1 MEFTRI
7 FLEDLDFSFA
17 LEIIFRTFIMFLL
30 ILIVLRALGK
40 RGIRQLSLFE
50 VAIIIGL
57 GSAAGDPMFNEDQP
71 ILPAII
77 VFITICL
84 FYRLITWIAA
94 KSDHFESILEGKP
107 LYIIENGEFNVTNQ
121 DEHSFATD
129 EFFAEMRQ
137 QNIEHLGQIRTAM
150 LETNGN
156 VSFLYFAD
164 EDVKPGMPIWPKLY
178 NKKSKV
184 IPHDGDYACTH
195 CACVYSIH
203 TAAHVCE
210 NCQGEE
216 WLLAL
221 DSKRTN

>member
-1 MEFTRI
+1 MELKRI
-7 FLEDLDFSFA
+7 FLEGLDFSFA
-17 LEIIFRTFIMFLL
+17 VEVIFRTFIMFML

-57 GSAAGDPMFNEDQP
+57 GSAAGDPMFNQDQP

-84 FYRLITWIAA
+84 FYRLITWLAA
-94 KSDHFESILEGKP
+94 KSDRFESVLEGKP

-121 DEHSFATD
+121 NEHSFATD

-156 VSFLYFAD
+156 VSFLYFAAD
-164 EDVKPGMPIWPKLY
+164 DVKQGMPIWPKIY
-178 NKKSKV
+178 NQKSKF
-184 IPHDGDYACTH
+184 IPHAGDYACTYCGCVSTIKSTAYVCPH
-195 CACVYSIH
+195 CRK
-203 TAAHVCE
+203 
-210 NCQGEE
+210 EE
-216 WLLAL
+216 WLLAM
-221 DSKRTN
+221 DAKRIS

>member
-7 FLEDLDFSFA
+7 FFEGLDFSFA
-17 LEIIFRTFIMFLL
+17 LEVIFRTFIMFLL

-57 GSAAGDPMFNEDQP
+57 GSAAGDPMFNQDQP

-94 KSDHFESILEGKP
+94 KNDRFEGVLEGKP

-156 VSFLYFAD
+156 VSFLYFSD
-164 EDVKPGMPIWPKLY
+164 KEVKAGMPIWPKLY
-178 NKKSKV
+178 NNKSKI
-184 IPHDGDYACTH
+184 IPKDGDYACTR
-195 CACVYSIH
+195 CACVSPITTASH
-203 TAAHVCE
+203 TCT
-210 NCQGEE
+210 NCHGEE
-216 WLLAL
+216 WVLAL
-221 DSKRTN
+221 DSIRKS

>member
-7 FLEDLDFSFA
+7 FSEGLDFSFA
-17 LEIIFRTFIMFLL
+17 LEVIFRTFIMFML

-57 GSAAGDPMFNEDQP
+57 GSAAGDPMFNQDQP

-84 FYRLITWIAA
+84 FYRLITWLAA
-94 KSDHFESILEGKP
+94 KNDHFEGILEGKP
-107 LYIIENGEFNVTNQ
+107 LYIIEDGVFNVTNQ

-156 VSFLYFAD
+156 VSFLYLSD
-164 EDVKPGMPIWPKLY
+164 EEVKPGMPIWPKLY
-178 NKKSKV
+178 NQKSKI
-184 IPHDGDYACTH
+184 IPADGDYACTR
-195 CACVYSIH
+195 CACVSQVTTPSQTCVH
-203 TAAHVCE
+203 CG
-210 NCQGEE
+210 GEE
-216 WLLAL
+216 WVLSLN
-221 DSKRTN
+221 SKRID

>member
-1 MEFTRI
+1 MEFMRI
-7 FLEDLDFSFA
+7 FFEGLDFSFA
-17 LEIIFRTFIMFLL
+17 LEVIFRTFIMFLL

-57 GSAAGDPMFNEDQP
+57 GSAAGDPMFNKDQP

-84 FYRLITWIAA
+84 FYRLITWLAA
-94 KSDHFESILEGKP
+94 KNDRFEGILEGKP

-156 VSFLYFAD
+156 VSFLYFSD
-164 EDVKPGMPIWPKLY
+164 HEVKAGMPIWPKLY
-178 NKKSKV
+178 NKKSKI
-184 IPHDGDYACTH
+184 IPDDGDYACTR
-195 CACVYSIH
+195 CACVSPITTTTH
-203 TAAHVCE
+203 ICG

-216 WLLAL
+216 WVLAL
-221 DSKRTN
+221 DSIRKS